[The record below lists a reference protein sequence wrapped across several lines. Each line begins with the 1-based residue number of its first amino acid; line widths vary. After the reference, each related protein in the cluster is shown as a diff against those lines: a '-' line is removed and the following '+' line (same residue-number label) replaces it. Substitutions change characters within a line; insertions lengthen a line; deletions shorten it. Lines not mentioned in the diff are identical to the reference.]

1 MAGKESAGVALKQR
15 SQARLIYAA
24 GLVLTIGASTFNIM
38 PLLTAGAVDTLGFTD
53 GQAGVMSMA
62 ISLGSAVSAFFAV
75 TWVRNASWRRVAVVA
90 LAGMAAADLAAVYFH
105 GYWPLVLLQGAAG
118 LFGTAV
124 ICLCLTI
131 LSDCPQAERGFG
143 LSNAMQV
150 VYQISAFLAGPL
162 LVRFAGLNGLL
173 GLLAVLG
180 VLALALTPLL
190 PDRGVAAPMKGTFR
204 ELLKPVTVL
213 AVLGFGM
220 FFLNAGAY
228 WTYVQVMAEANGL
241 SPRLAA
247 NCVALGISGGILGG
261 TAAWWLGDRLGRF
274 APLLIS
280 CLMTLAAAILVL
292 GHFGTIA
299 LIVSVLLYFFAW
311 NYSVA
316 YQLAIVSSVDRSGRG
331 VALTQLFVFAGA
343 SGGAGLAAIFVSPG
357 HYEAVV
363 WLSCLG
369 ACASTALFAVALRM
383 HSHEQA
389 RRGLFE
395 ALG

>member
-1 MAGKESAGVALKQR
+1 MALNHRAQGGV
-15 SQARLIYAA
+15 IYVA

-38 PLLTAGAVDTLGFTD
+38 PLLTAGAVDALGLSD

-62 ISLGSAVSAFFAV
+62 ISLGSAASAFFAV
-75 TWVRNASWRRVAVVA
+75 TWVRNARWRLAAVIA
-90 LAGMAAADLAAVYFH
+90 LGGMTAADLLAIYFH
-105 GYWPLVLLQGAAG
+105 GYGSFVLLQGAAG

-131 LSDCPQAERGFG
+131 LSDCPESASGFG

-150 VYQISAFLAGPL
+150 VYQISTFLVGPFL
-162 LVRFAGLNGLL
+162 LKLAGLNGLL

-180 VLALALTPLL
+180 ALALAFTPLL
-190 PDRGVAAPMKGTFR
+190 PDRGQASPTDGTSR
-204 ELLKPVTVL
+204 ELLKAVTVL

-228 WTYVQVMAEANGL
+228 WTYVQVMGESNGL

-247 NCVALGISGGILGG
+247 NCVAVGISGGIVGG
-261 TAAWWLGDRLGRF
+261 AAAWFVGDRLGRF
-274 APLLIS
+274 TPLLIS
-280 CLMTLAAAILVL
+280 CLMTVAAAVLVR
-292 GHFGTIA
+292 GHFGTIS

-316 YQLAIVSSVDRSGRG
+316 YQLAIVSTVDRTGRG
-331 VALTQLFVFAGA
+331 VALTQVFVFAGA
-343 SGGAGLAAIFVSPG
+343 SAGAGLAAIFVSPG

-369 ACASTALFAVALRM
+369 ACVSTALFAVALRM
-383 HSHEQA
+383 QRHEEG
-389 RRGLFE
+389 RRGLSG
-395 ALG
+395 AVG